1 MIRLNGQ
8 EAVNQA
14 YYAMNNSNLLSQFS
28 TFYLDS
34 WKMKKPLL
42 PERALAML
50 KSGEAR
56 IESLICEVQSVWD
69 VLLAAEKERTL
80 FVHPCPHSV
89 LVFNREHGGELGP
102 GIHAFAVDMAIFED
116 AAGWAMESPVFDSDS
131 DLDKFVFKLSPRMRL
146 THEGW
151 VQDDNLLRHAIE
163 ISRELICLFRIDYA
177 EVVETYS
184 VSRSDLSGEQKSYL
198 HGGTLLDCVL
208 DHVRTAIEGGIG
220 LQDLGRRRGIPRT
233 IAHTV

>member
-1 MIRLNGQ
+1 
-8 EAVNQA
+8 
-14 YYAMNNSNLLSQFS
+14 
-28 TFYLDS
+28 
-34 WKMKKPLL
+34 
-42 PERALAML
+42 
-50 KSGEAR
+50 
-56 IESLICEVQSVWD
+56 
-69 VLLAAEKERTL
+69 
-80 FVHPCPHSV
+80 
-89 LVFNREHGGELGP
+89 
-102 GIHAFAVDMAIFED
+102 
-116 AAGWAMESPVFDSDS
+116 MESPVFDSDS

-184 VSRSDLSGEQKSYL
+184 VSRSDLSGAQKSYL

-220 LQDLGRRRGIPRT
+220 LQDLGRRRGTLRT